1 MKRQDCWF
9 DDKWSWLLRPR
20 SSVQFMDPSQMFT
33 VNYGLLICSVSTFG
47 NKSINVGDKL
57 DLFTMD
63 FYMPISFD
71 ASLFLILA

>member
-1 MKRQDCWF
+1 MISDPDCCGRG
-9 DDKWSWLLRPR
+9 LR
-20 SSVQFMDPSQMFT
+20 FNLHPSQMFT